1 MTYPSI
7 GNGPGP
13 FPLAVFIVAISILT
27 AACGKV
33 GDPLPPFIRVPE
45 PVDDL
50 AVRQRGY
57 ELWFNWTNPRVNV
70 DGSGSTELDRVVLL
84 GGGEVVATVAVSG
97 PGQPQTLRVDGRDLV
112 GSRIPFT
119 VRVATVR
126 ERTSAE
132 SNRVIASVVDV
143 PGPVAG
149 LRATFDQ
156 ERVRLEWDAPS
167 ERSGL
172 VGAYRVYRSGAM
184 LEAQPSLETRYDDG
198 AVREGDVYEYAVLA
212 VRQGDG
218 VWIEGVA
225 SEPLPFI
232 AQDHTPPA
240 APTGLALTPGP
251 AGSGAALHWVAGPE
265 TDLVRYRVF
274 RREDPDGPF
283 ETVGDDAQ
291 TTTALFDPEYRP
303 GYAYMVSAI
312 DRSGNE
318 SPMSVPVS

>member
-1 MTYPSI
+1 MTHPSI

-13 FPLAVFIVAISILT
+13 FPLAVFIAVISILT

-33 GDPLPPFIRVPE
+33 GDPLPPFIRVPA
-45 PVDDL
+45 PVDNLD
-50 AVRQRGY
+50 VRQRGY
-57 ELWFNWTNPRVNV
+57 ELWFSWTNPSMNI
-70 DGSGSTELDRVVLL
+70 DGSGSTDLVSVVLL
-84 GGGEVVATVAVSG
+84 GDGEVVTRVAVSG
-97 PGQPQTLRVDGRDLV
+97 PGQPQTLRIDALDLV
-112 GSRIPFT
+112 GGRKPFI
-119 VRVATVR
+119 VRVETSR

-172 VGAYRVYRSGAM
+172 VGAYRIYRSGAI
-184 LEAQPSLETRYDDG
+184 LDAPPASQVRYDDG
-198 AVREGDVYEYAVLA
+198 TVQEGGVYEYAVLA
-212 VRQGDG
+212 MRRNES

-225 SEPLPFI
+225 SEPLPFT
-232 AQDHTPPA
+232 ALDHTPPA

-251 AGSGAALHWVAGPE
+251 AGDGAFLRWVAGPE

-274 RREDPDGPF
+274 RWEGPDRVF
-283 ETVGDDAQ
+283 EPLGDDAQ
-291 TTTALFDPEYRP
+291 TTTAIFDPAYRP
-303 GYAYMVSAI
+303 GFAYAVSAV